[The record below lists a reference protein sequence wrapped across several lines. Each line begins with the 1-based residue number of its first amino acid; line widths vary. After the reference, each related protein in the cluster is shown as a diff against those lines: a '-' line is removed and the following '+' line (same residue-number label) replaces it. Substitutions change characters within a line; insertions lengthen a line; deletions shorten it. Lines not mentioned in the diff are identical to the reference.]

1 MYKKSFRRIMSLI
14 FVMSIVGG
22 LFGRLCSPTAYA
34 EEGETK
40 RDAIIVSMGDS
51 FSSGEGI
58 PPFYGSDIIESFN
71 SSSVSDINK
80 SFESF
85 ESFEEV
91 YSAAF
96 ENMDWVA
103 HRSPGAWSGMLTL
116 PELEGNMANYKWA
129 GSATHYDKEGS
140 NGSDSGLQE
149 KEIHWYFVASSGAT
163 TEHIFGEQEKT
174 LCKRFMPGTE
184 FEMSVDD
191 ADALPAQI
199 KVFDVLKEEGKK
211 ADYVTITIGG
221 NDAGFSDVITQ
232 TLLVPSLLNVN
243 HLTNKINK
251 TWEEF
256 YKEGGI
262 RDNLVKTYSEIAE
275 RAGEQAHIIV
285 GGYPQLLSHSLL
297 ISEDEARIVNNTV
310 HNFNEAIEKIVKL
323 CKLGTKATLVESI
336 KTGQKYIQEPIN
348 ISFVSVEDA
357 FLGHEAY
364 TENSFFNEL
373 VIPAQADDLE
383 SNVYSSY
390 SFHPNEKGALVYAA
404 CVQDEI
410 DRLEGVSSESRSV
423 YETYQNAFQL
433 TTASGCWSEELSIT
447 ADMQMTNGSQTMKGT
462 LYMSS
467 DLDVSGY
474 DKDDL
479 SNLCI
484 SGSVSIGMAG
494 MEYAWDVDYE
504 DGVAQYNWTE
514 PQVQTTTASIQP
526 SFFEYQQLTE
536 NMITDASIDGQT
548 LSFIIPANK
557 LNYAFLNS
565 GFSDLNLLADITY
578 GDVDVTVNLNPDSG
592 EIDNMIMTFHATME
606 ISGYEAE
613 ADYIT
618 EYSFIKRDLIQE
630 DEVNVKDVSEGE
642 WITEEEAL
650 ELASDYWGVEAGEID
665 NETGFLISIMVMAYP
680 SEEDPTYKIALREHV
695 EGHVTTY
702 DIILIDAVTGE
713 CTSFW

>member
-1 MYKKSFRRIMSLI
+1 MYKNSFRRIMSLI
-14 FVMSIVGG
+14 TAMFIVGG
-22 LFGRLCSPTAYA
+22 LFGQLCSPTAFA
-34 EEGETK
+34 EESETK

-58 PPFYGSDIIESFN
+58 PSFYGSELPVAYKVRN
-71 SSSVSDINK
+71 L
-80 SFESF
+80 
-85 ESFEEV
+85 
-91 YSAAF
+91 
-96 ENMDWVA
+96 DWLA

-116 PELEGNMANYKWA
+116 PELEGNMANYKWG
-129 GSATHYDKEGS
+129 GSASESYEDS
-140 NGSDSGLQE
+140 FSGLEYTSAYLTQSYDP
-149 KEIHWYFVASSGAT
+149 HWYFVASSGAT
-163 TEHIFGEQEKT
+163 TDNISGTQEKT
-174 LCKRFMPGTE
+174 YKQLEGIQYNDTI
-184 FEMSVDD
+184 D
-191 ADALPAQI
+191 LPAQI
-199 KVFDVLKEEGKK
+199 EVFDALEKEGKK

-221 NDAGFSDVITQ
+221 NDADFTGIITQ
-232 TLLVPSLLNVN
+232 TILYPDHLNVN
-243 HLTNKINK
+243 QLSDKINK
-251 TWEEF
+251 TWRDF
-256 YKEGGI
+256 YKPGGI
-262 RDNLVKTYSEIAE
+262 KDKIINTYTEIAE
-275 RAGEQAHIIV
+275 KAGKQAHIIV
-285 GGYPQLLSHSLL
+285 AGYPKL
-297 ISEDEARIVNNTV
+297 ISEGVGISENEAEIVNNAV
-310 HNFNEAIEKIVKL
+310 HDFNQAIEQTVKQ
-323 CKLGTKATLVESI
+323 CESGS
-336 KTGQKYIQEPIN
+336 KMSLQEFFNTVRKSGLKMALSELMDMFRMYKHGEVNPIN
-348 ISFVSVEDA
+348 ISFASVEEA
-357 FLGHEAY
+357 FEGHEAN
-364 TENSFFNEL
+364 TEEPFFNEL
-373 VIPAQADDLE
+373 LIPSQPEDIAMSPVSA
-383 SNVYSSY
+383 Y

-447 ADMQMTNGSQTMKGT
+447 ADMQMTNDSQTMKGT

-618 EYSFIKRDLIQE
+618 EYSFIKRDSIQE
-630 DEVNVKDVSEGE
+630 DEVDEEDVVEGE
-642 WITEEEAL
+642 WITEEKAI
-650 ELASDYWGVEAGEID
+650 ELASDYWDVEAGETD
-665 NETGFLISIMVMAYP
+665 NETGFLLSIMVMEYP
-680 SEEDPTYKIALREHV
+680 TEKNPTYKTALRAHV